1 MTVFELRIERLGRG
15 LFDGVSA
22 REGEPRHRV
31 DLAILAYFA
40 DERPLRGLAA
50 LVDWRTAGAVS
61 KLLRSGFCTGRRDE
75 IVLLPGRRD
84 LPTERMVLVGL
95 GLRGELDLDAA
106 RQTAVSTVAMALRLQ
121 PKEVL
126 FAMPCGGDER
136 EFSEALLAG
145 IVLGLGGELPGAG
158 SQAQGTE
165 TQASEADA
173 PQGEVVR
180 AITGPWPAAGEAP
193 EPDEEDGAG
202 DDVGTHVCR
211 WWVVADERHTGRLR
225 RLLEG
230 QPRAAGS

>member
-1 MTVFELRIERLGRG
+1 MQNAIVRTFTKLEGDTVTPTKLDVPATKTDLR
-15 LFDGVSA
+15 
-22 REGEPRHRV
+22 
-31 DLAILAYFA
+31 AI
-40 DERPLRGLAA
+40 
-50 LVDWRTAGAVS
+50 
-61 KLLRSGFCTGRRDE
+61 RDE

-180 AITGPWPAAGEAP
+180 AITGPWPAY
-193 EPDEEDGAG
+193 DF
-202 DDVGTHVCR
+202 VQLKF
-211 WWVVADERHTGRLR
+211 GR
-225 RLLEG
+225 
-230 QPRAAGS
+230 